1 MASYKYGD
9 TSSVKKYQEGHEL
22 IVLGGHQGHDMLV
35 VGAIAHMG
43 VDEDIRVPVL
53 KDGCERPGIPGIL
66 LDEVAVEVVVAG
78 ISRKPY
84 SCGPFWLAGNDCFGS
99 GPRRYYTPE

>member
-1 MASYKYGD
+1 
-9 TSSVKKYQEGHEL
+9 
-22 IVLGGHQGHDMLV
+22 MLV

-78 ISRKPY
+78 ISP
-84 SCGPFWLAGNDCFGS
+84 GNHILRDHS
-99 GPRRYYTPE
+99 GWYEE